1 MNNNLLIDAAPAR
14 QQLRDLAAQGF
25 PAVWIADRIG
35 MSRNSIIAIRGDRQK
50 RVHSY
55 AARAIARLHAE
66 LQGANPTDHGITKQG
81 ATIAGWLPLFKGWDA
96 A

>member
-1 MNNNLLIDAAPAR
+1 MNNVLVDAAPAR
-14 QQLRDLAAQGF
+14 EQLRDLATGGF
-25 PAVWIADRIG
+25 PAVWIANRIG
-35 MSRNSIIAIRGDRQK
+35 MSRNSIIAIRSGRQK
-50 RVHSY
+50 RVRTY

-81 ATIAGWLPLFKGWDA
+81 ATIAGWLPAFKGWDA

>member
-1 MNNNLLIDAAPAR
+1 MNHNPLIDATPTR
-14 QQLRDLAAQGF
+14 EHLRELATGGF

-35 MSRNSIIAIRGDRQK
+35 MSRNSIIAIRSGRQK
-50 RVHSY
+50 RVRSY

-66 LQGANPTDHGITKQG
+66 LQGANPTDHGITKHA
-81 ATIAGWLPLFKGWDA
+81 ATIAGWLPVFKGWDA